1 MEDTTCAQN
10 TIELCNEKNAQVSVR
25 VTAALENGKLT
36 ISGIDCGNA
45 PEEIW
50 GDDDYEYWYD
60 FDEQNTKRLL
70 ESINAAADNPLKVI
84 KDQFGGMDGCSRLRE
99 FCDSNGII
107 YRFSSWI

>member
-25 VTAALENGKLT
+25 VTAFLENGKLT
-36 ISGIDCGNA
+36 ISGIDSGNY
-45 PEEIW
+45 PSKIW

-60 FDEQNTKRLL
+60 FDEQNTKRLF
-70 ESINAAADNPLKVI
+70 ESIKAEADNPLPAI
-84 KDQFGGMDGCSRLRE
+84 KDHFSGMDGCSRLRE

-107 YRFSSWI
+107 YRSSSWI